1 MHRQRP
7 TPQMTMYH
15 YLVKMCRQSLKN
27 IPPCTQVSYCAVGKP
42 FVVVAAAAVVGV
54 DIVAVAAVAAV
65 QGKALD

>member
-1 MHRQRP
+1 
-7 TPQMTMYH
+7 
-15 YLVKMCRQSLKN
+15 MCRQYLKN

-42 FVVVAAAAVVGV
+42 FVVVAVAAVVGV